1 MKISLKTEWPVWLLI
16 AAPFVYLALKWNQIP
31 DSVPLH
37 WNASGEIDRW
47 GDKAELW
54 VLPCMMLIPTYLIL
68 LAVPA
73 IDPKGQI
80 SRMGV
85 KYQHLKFIIVG
96 SMALLCL
103 VILHLS
109 GKAEASLPGP
119 VFAVI
124 GLMFAMLGNYFKTLK
139 PNYFIG
145 IRTPWTL
152 ENAEIWNKTHRL
164 GGILWFAGGL
174 LIAVAALLLDV
185 TALLPAFF
193 TAIGIM
199 VGVPLVYSYVLFRKM
214 KGQPES

>member
-1 MKISLKTEWPVWLLI
+1 MTPVLVVVGLL
-16 AAPFVYLALKWNQIP
+16 V
-31 DSVPLH
+31 
-37 WNASGEIDRW
+37 
-47 GDKAELW
+47 
-54 VLPCMMLIPTYLIL
+54 
-68 LAVPA
+68 AV
-73 IDPKGQI
+73 
-80 SRMGV
+80 
-85 KYQHLKFIIVG
+85 
-96 SMALLCL
+96 
-103 VILHLS
+103 
-109 GKAEASLPGP
+109 
-119 VFAVI
+119 
-124 GLMFAMLGNYFKTLK
+124 LGNYMKTVK